1 MVAPHDVAPSSQISF
16 RWDAVA
22 GSRQIQ
28 GVSDKRGLHWHYG
41 VSVSVRSRPLLHVP
55 VVGRLIFSQDGQEPL
70 SDAARM
76 HRLRRS
82 FAKSWRNARWRDM
95 MLAFLYWMAEGKNT
109 IVSATGSDDRL
120 ALNLPPIG
128 FTPPISIPVQGE
140 TSIDEADV
148 GDDEEGPLEDESSET
163 LGDEADE

>member
-1 MVAPHDVAPSSQISF
+1 
-16 RWDAVA
+16 
-22 GSRQIQ
+22 
-28 GVSDKRGLHWHYG
+28 
-41 VSVSVRSRPLLHVP
+41 
-55 VVGRLIFSQDGQEPL
+55 
-70 SDAARM
+70 
-76 HRLRRS
+76 
-82 FAKSWRNARWRDM
+82 M

-128 FTPPISIPVQGE
+128 FTSPISIPVQGE